1 MRKYLSF
8 IIMLLVVLVFVPT
21 ASALSAG
28 EVEFDKDPL
37 LPGDTTSLWIEI
49 TNKGSEI
56 RDVHLQLQYHSEEML
71 SGSPAL
77 GNIGIID
84 GSVDIRQMDQG
95 DRQKVHFKI
104 YVDDDADAGLY
115 DLELV
120 TRYKTE
126 GTGFG
131 GFYNTTIIEGDGGGL
146 IGGGYQTVTLVSV
159 KVTKLDNYL
168 SVTTSDNV
176 FAPGSD
182 GKVTLTL
189 KNVGKGIA
197 KGVIVEVNPIPAD
210 RPNGG
215 GGSSLIPEEFSSML
229 GDLGSMTSLLGSGGG
244 SEQVSNVPIFTVV
257 GSGTRFYMGDIGESE
272 SQSTTFTLAVDQSAE
287 RGNYN
292 LPITITYDNSKSQ
305 TTEYIGVR
313 VLSKANLV
321 VPETKS
327 DPRNVNP
334 GESATYIVSIE
345 NIGKNDAKSVRVDIE
360 NEYLSGRMT
369 DYVGTIEAGDEGTGI
384 FDLDISSDLPS
395 GMDTLPITIEITYQD
410 DLGTHTFIE
419 KGEISVKDSGVSVEN
434 GISINFAQVGM
445 VFALLCIVSLVIYK
459 RFPRGV
465 SK

>member
-1 MRKYLSF
+1 M
-8 IIMLLVVLVFVPT
+8 
-21 ASALSAG
+21 
-28 EVEFDKDPL
+28 
-37 LPGDTTSLWIEI
+37 
-49 TNKGSEI
+49 
-56 RDVHLQLQYHSEEML
+56 
-71 SGSPAL
+71 
-77 GNIGIID
+77 GIIEK
-84 GSVDIRQMDQG
+84 I
-95 DRQKVHFKI
+95 HFKI
-104 YVDDDADAGLY
+104 YVDDNADSGLY

-131 GFYNTTIIEGDGGGL
+131 GFYNTTVIEGDGSGL
-146 IGGGYQTVTLVSV
+146 LGGGYQTITLISV
-159 KVTKLDNYL
+159 KVTRLSNYL

-182 GKVTLTL
+182 GKVTLKL

-197 KGVIVEVNPIPAD
+197 KGVIVEVNPIPED
-210 RPNGG
+210 RPNG

-229 GDLGSMTSLLGSGGG
+229 GDLGSMTSLLGGGG
-244 SEQVSNVPIFTVV
+244 GASDQVSNVPIFTVV
-257 GSGTRFYMGDIGESE
+257 GSGTRFYMGDIGKSE

-305 TTEYIGVR
+305 TTELIGVR

-345 NIGKNDAKSVRVDIE
+345 NIGKNDAKSVRVDIG
-360 NEYLSGRMT
+360 NEYIKGRMT

-384 FDLDISSDLPS
+384 FDLDISGDLPS
-395 GMDTLPITIEITYQD
+395 GIDSLPITISITYQD

-419 KGEISVKDSGVSVEN
+419 KGEISVKDSGVSEEN
-434 GISINFAQVGM
+434 GTSINLAQVGM